1 MNLIKTTKVK
11 TKLIFTV
18 SLLSIL
24 ICIMGIVGL
33 ISSSQ
38 INKNSKNMYETN
50 LLSTKYIEEFKSNIN
65 EQRIEFA
72 CILYDKDATLKE
84 IEERITQIDNI
95 AKLNDELM
103 RKYEALP
110 STEEEKKVYREFK
123 ENVKKYIED
132 REKITGLVKN
142 KKFKEAEDLY
152 ENGASQNKEEMVK
165 NLKTLSS
172 INVNEAKNANEYNEE
187 IYSNS
192 KFTMISI
199 IVVCLIISV
208 LLSIIIIKNIM
219 YGLGRIKDFASKLAV
234 YDFSTPIKITGKD
247 EMSETAIALNTAQD
261 NVRELIKVVMNDLE
275 NMSASSEELS
285 ATMEELTAKFEVIDE
300 STTHIN
306 KGVQETSASSEEI
319 TASMEEINSSVGE
332 LSQKSID
339 GSNNANDSKKNAIRV
354 QGIAKDAIEDT
365 QRVYKDTEKKILES
379 IEAGKVVEEI
389 KVMADAIGGIAEQT
403 NLLALNAAIEAARAG
418 EHGKGFAVV
427 AEEVRTLAEQSAKTV
442 STIQLTIDKVQSA
455 FKNLSN
461 DSNEVLDFVNVKVN
475 DMADKYLRTGKRYYN
490 DSEYVSNMSE
500 DLASMTE
507 EIEAT
512 VNQVNEA
519 IQNMASIAQN
529 SAEYTSDILGNVD
542 DATSAMEEVSATAQS
557 QAEFAEK
564 LNGLVSKFK
573 I

>member
-1 MNLIKTTKVK
+1 MNIVRKIKVK
-11 TKLIFTV
+11 TKLITTF
-18 SLLSIL
+18 SLLGIL
-24 ICIMGIVGL
+24 ICITGIMGIT
-33 ISSSQ
+33 SSSK
-38 INKNSKNMYETN
+38 INSNTEDMYNIN
-50 LLSTKYIEEFKSNIN
+50 LLSVKYTEEVRSNIN
-65 EQRIEFA
+65 EQRVQFG
-72 CILYDKDATLKE
+72 CMLYDRNASYKKT
-84 IEERITQIDNI
+84 EERIKKLDNI
-95 AKLNDELM
+95 AEINYSTL
-103 RKYEALP
+103 RKYEALQ
-110 STEEEKKVYREFK
+110 TTQKEKNAYKKFKDYVQRYVADRAKV
-123 ENVKKYIED
+123 ISM
-132 REKITGLVKN
+132 IKN
-142 KKFKEAEDLY
+142 KKFKEAEALY
-152 ENGASQNKEEMVK
+152 QSGVSQNKEKM
-165 NLKTLSS
+165 LKSLEKLRD
-172 INVNEAKNANEYNEE
+172 ININSAKDFNEHNSE
-187 IYSNS
+187 IYKGS
-192 KFTMISI
+192 KNMII
-199 IVVCLIISV
+199 
-208 LLSIIIIKNIM
+208 SIIIICLVLTVLSSTIITKDILK
-219 YGLGRIKDFASKLAV
+219 GLDKIKDLASRLSL
-234 YDFSTPIKITGKD
+234 YDFSEAITVTGKD

-261 NVRELIKVVMNDLE
+261 NVKELIKVVMNDLE

-365 QRVYKDTEKKILES
+365 QRVYKNTEKKILES

-455 FKNLSN
+455 FKNLSD

-512 VNQVNEA
+512 VNQVNGA